1 MISVEEVLI
10 VETKP
15 TPATVLF
22 CIYRVS
28 FAHLPCVIISIF
40 PIQVYAM
47 STLGDG
53 GLHGTH
59 MPGLNQG
66 GTGKKRQRSV
76 KWSEAET
83 IRLLECLRVRVQKRE
98 RGEQCAKGSAKW
110 EEIAK
115 ELQDSNF
122 EFRLGKH
129 VAEKWD
135 TLRRVYLCVEEHLR
149 YDGDFSRALRES
161 REAFKLVPAEYTQ
174 RWHDLAAVCIPT
186 QKENPSKPT
195 QKKKHKKNGAQP
207 FLKNVAV
214 HQDPMDLNPASVV
227 QLSGIALAC
236 DKLIRSVDLK
246 LSPAAK
252 SSPCDER
259 EEPDNIVTALHSLV
273 TAVKTQAKFVSS
285 GFFINYAL
293 TFPNLHVAGIQ
304 LPKVLQVCLCHVLKR
319 CFVLLDCA

>member
-1 MISVEEVLI
+1 V
-10 VETKP
+10 
-15 TPATVLF
+15 
-22 CIYRVS
+22 
-28 FAHLPCVIISIF
+28 HLPIF

-47 STLGDG
+47 STFGRGG
-53 GLHGTH
+53 GLHGTQ
-59 MPGLNQG
+59 MPGLNQER
-66 GTGKKRQRSV
+66 TGKKRQRSAN
-76 KWSEAET
+76 WSEAET

-149 YDGDFSRALRES
+149 YDGDFSRALRQS

-195 QKKKHKKNGAQP
+195 QNKKHKKNGAQP
-207 FLKNVAV
+207 SLKNVAV

-236 DKLIRSVDLK
+236 DKLIRSVDLR
-246 LSPAAK
+246 LFPAAK
-252 SSPCDER
+252 SGPCHER

-273 TAVKTQAKFVSS
+273 TAVRTQAKFASL
-285 GFFINYAL
+285 GFSTNKLLPFPIYKWQAFDCLKFCKYPCL
-293 TFPNLHVAGIQ
+293 TF
-304 LPKVLQVCLCHVLKR
+304 
-319 CFVLLDCA
+319 

>member
-1 MISVEEVLI
+1 MLSVEEVLI
-10 VETKP
+10 AEAKP

-40 PIQVYAM
+40 LIQVYAM
-47 STLGDG
+47 STPGDG
-53 GLHGTH
+53 GTH
-59 MPGLNQG
+59 MPGLNQER
-66 GTGKKRQRSV
+66 TRKKRQRSV

-149 YDGDFSRALRES
+149 YDGDFSRAFRES
-161 REAFKLVPAEYTQ
+161 REAFKFVPAEYTQ
-174 RWHDLAAVCIPT
+174 RWHDLAADCIPT
-186 QKENPSKPT
+186 QKENPN
-195 QKKKHKKNGAQP
+195 KKHKKNGAQP
-207 FLKNVAV
+207 SLKNIAV
-214 HQDPMDLNPASVV
+214 HQDPTDLNPASVV
-227 QLSGIALAC
+227 HLSGIALAC

-246 LSPAAK
+246 LFPAAK

-273 TAVKTQAKFVSS
+273 RAVKTQAKFVSS
-285 GFFINYAL
+285 GFSSNMLLPFPIYMWQAFNCLKFCKYACL
-293 TFPNLHVAGIQ
+293 TF
-304 LPKVLQVCLCHVLKR
+304 
-319 CFVLLDCA
+319 